1 MKRLTGI
8 AVLLAGCTPQSPFP
22 ENMEARTRS
31 YYSAHIDEARD
42 MLALCEKVE
51 ASAVPLADYPAVF
64 TKNCIAARIAV
75 ARTK

>member
-1 MKRLTGI
+1 
-8 AVLLAGCTPQSPFP
+8 
-22 ENMEARTRS
+22 MEARTRG
-31 YYSAHIDEARD
+31 YYSEHIDEARD

-51 ASAVPLADYPAVF
+51 ASAVPVTDYPATF